1 MNADGKRE
9 RERREKSGRFYSS
22 DKTINFL
29 AADSLRAPCAVSDA
43 ERLGSRGVKCE
54 QRVA

>member
-43 ERLGSRGVKCE
+43 ERL
-54 QRVA
+54 ADLAA